1 MDDDIALGTD
11 DGKLNGIL
19 LGIIDGDLLGTDDGF
34 RSVNRILAGR

>member
-11 DGKLNGIL
+11 NGKLNGVL

-34 RSVNRILAGR
+34 CSIDRYSGG